1 MSAIKKRQPWHFGN
15 TTVRSPFRL
24 KDGLLLISQSSL
36 QGNLHGEEAEKAF
49 RDLLGSAGIV
59 ELGDDDTYSV
69 GRKWR
74 GALSQLGFIYP
85 LLPKNSE
92 VDQSELGVADTIT
105 PNGWR
110 LIAAESV
117 SAIQECFLRSLSAYY
132 DDIHTSQDENS
143 ADVFSPLRHVF
154 RLMLTI
160 EKITGEPYLSF
171 LEMACIVQF
180 SNPAQSIE
188 ETTQEILELREKR
201 SKAERKKVFD
211 RDARYSASIKFGYK
225 AQTLNDYA
233 DVNFRYLKATG
244 LVQSKGR
251 GVVIIPEKHL
261 FVQKLCEQ
269 ESPKLNQAEFL
280 KMLTDGAQLP
290 TDDSVVA
297 YQVVTDLVKQLDSRG
312 VNTETV
318 LTATQNAADLN
329 LIRHNLEDQLFMLNE
344 EDYGRRQS
352 SQWKDISNWLYL
364 LSQSQNSALTLDD
377 GERMSIPSGEA
388 PAYFEWAIWRA
399 FLAINSLVSPPYKC
413 RRFKIDQDFLP
424 VGTAPGG
431 GPDLIFEFED
441 FVIVGE
447 VTLTTNSRQEAAEGE
462 PVRRHVANVLETF
475 KGNKT
480 VFGLFLANKID
491 SNTAETFRIGT
502 WYTNDDQKVQLD
514 IVPLPLLV
522 FKKFFD
528 EMFISGKVD
537 VRHLKDLLNSCVAQR
552 MLDAPLWKQKINEV
566 VGHLSQNFEVT
577 TSH

>member
-1 MSAIKKRQPWHFGN
+1 MSAAKKRQPWHFGN

-36 QGNLHGEEAEKAF
+36 QGNLHGEESEKAF

-74 GALSQLGFIYP
+74 AALTQLGFIYP
-85 LLPKNSE
+85 LLPNSS
-92 VDQSELGVADTIT
+92 VVNQNDLGAVDTIT

-117 SAIQECFLRSLSAYY
+117 SAIQECFLRSLSACY
-132 DDIHTSQDENS
+132 ENVLS
-143 ADVFSPLRHVF
+143 ESGVRTGDLFSPLRHVF
-154 RLMLTI
+154 RLMLEI
-160 EKITGEPYLSF
+160 EKTSDEPYLSF
-171 LEMACIVQF
+171 LEMACVVQF
-180 SNPAQSIE
+180 SSPAQSIE
-188 ETTQEILELREKR
+188 ETTKAIFELRNKR
-201 SKAERKKVFD
+201 NAADKKRVFD
-211 RDARYSASIKFGYK
+211 REARDAASEKFGYVS
-225 AQTLNDYA
+225 QTLNDYA

-269 ESPKLNQAEFL
+269 DAPKVDRGELL
-280 KMLTDGAQLP
+280 KMLADGAQLP

-297 YQVVTDLVKQLDSRG
+297 HQVVTDLVNRLNSRG
-312 VNTETV
+312 VKIAH
-318 LTATQNAADLN
+318 LHSKDQNAADLN

-344 EDYGRRQS
+344 EDYGRRQAS
-352 SQWKDISNWLYL
+352 EFIEISNWLQL
-364 LSQSQNSALTLDD
+364 LSQPPNSAISLDD

-399 FLAINSLVSPPYKC
+399 FLAIDSLVLPPHKC

-462 PVRRHVANVLETF
+462 PVRRHVANILESY
-475 KGNKT
+475 KGSKT

-502 WYTNDDQKVQLD
+502 WYSNDDQKVRLD

-522 FKKFFD
+522 FKQFFD
-528 EMFISGKVD
+528 EMFTTGKVD
-537 VRHLKDLLNSCVAQR
+537 VRHFKELLNSCVAQR
-552 MLDAPLWKQKINEV
+552 SLDAPLWKQKINEV
-566 VGHLSQNFEVT
+566 AGHFFQNFDAS

>member
-1 MSAIKKRQPWHFGN
+1 MSVTKKRQPWHFGN

-24 KDGLLLISQSSL
+24 KDGLLAISQSSL

-49 RDLLGSAGIV
+49 RDLLGSVGIV

-74 GALSQLGFIYP
+74 AALTQLGFIYP
-85 LLPKNSE
+85 LLPKSSE
-92 VDQSELGVADTIT
+92 TKQNELGVADTIT

-117 SAIQECFLRSLSAYY
+117 PAIQECFLRSLSAYCE
-132 DDIHTSQDENS
+132 DILTAEGEHTGNL
-143 ADVFSPLRHVF
+143 FSPLRHVF
-154 RLMLTI
+154 RLMLEI
-160 EKITGEPYLSF
+160 EKTTGEPYISF

-188 ETTQEILELREKR
+188 ETAREILKLRQERNAAEKKR
-201 SKAERKKVFD
+201 VFD
-211 RDARYSASIKFGYK
+211 REARNAAAIRFGYV

-251 GVVIIPEKHL
+251 GVVVIPEKHL

-269 ESPKLNQAEFL
+269 DAPSADLGQLL

-290 TDDSVVA
+290 TDDSEVA
-297 YQVVTDLVKQLDSRG
+297 YQVVTDLVKRLDSRG
-312 VNTETV
+312 VKSTPPESSK
-318 LTATQNAADLN
+318 QNAADLN
-329 LIRHNLEDQLFMLNE
+329 LIRHNLEEQLFMLNE

-352 SQWKDISNWLYL
+352 SEWVEISNWLQL
-364 LSQSQNSALTLDD
+364 LSQPPNSAITLDD
-377 GERMSIPSGEA
+377 GERMFIPSGEA

-399 FLAINSLVSPPYKC
+399 FLAINSLVSPPHKC

-462 PVRRHVANVLETF
+462 PVRRHVANVLESY
-475 KGNKT
+475 KGSKT

-491 SNTAETFRIGT
+491 SNTAETFRMGT
-502 WYTNDDQKVQLD
+502 WYSNEDQKVRLD

-522 FKKFFD
+522 FKQFFD
-528 EMFISGKVD
+528 EMFTTGRVD
-537 VRHLKDLLNSCVAQR
+537 VRHFKELLNSCVSER
-552 MLDAPLWKQKINEV
+552 SLDAPIWKQKINEV
-566 VGHLSQNFEVT
+566 AGSFFQNVNAST
-577 TSH
+577 